1 MVSVVVAPCVYFQV
15 VAVDQDP
22 DGLNAT
28 AQINITVLDYN
39 DNSPQFPSIPDPL
52 QITEGDYSE
61 ENPGE
66 IFTIVPTDA
75 DIGSNGEVTLLLA
88 SPHPL
93 FSFREVR

>member
-1 MVSVVVAPCVYFQV
+1 M
-15 VAVDQDP
+15 DQDP
-22 DGLNAT
+22 DGLSAT

-61 ENPGE
+61 ASPGE